1 MWSSAWM
8 CLLWRISLIFP
19 SLFEVKKTTTLPHC
33 GLISPHGAVSVCCT
47 MKWTKAKS
55 TKHGFFRRPPTS
67 CFSAGPQDENKNKS
81 GDGSCLPP
89 LVLEYSVTCDSSR
102 TFSCKSQRRNS
113 LTIDSDS
120 LISLMAPYHSLRWMD
135 VRGCARSNIVTSSPY
150 WLNIQY
156 ECIMRHCSPHSS
168 YIRARQNETCC
179 CFTLCFFFCPWLPLR
194 SFRAA
199 LTFFGV
205 SLQLFVLIS
214 IKVLIHHSFLYVL
227 LRKQEL
233 GMYWNVQTY
242 KAKNPNRIC
251 AILMSWK

>member
-8 CLLWRISLIFP
+8 CSLWRISLIFP
-19 SLFEVKKTTTLPHC
+19 SLFEVKK
-33 GLISPHGAVSVCCT
+33 
-47 MKWTKAKS
+47 KNN
-55 TKHGFFRRPPTS
+55 PPTLWFDLS
-67 CFSAGPQDENKNKS
+67 TQCCIRVLYYEMDESQIYYTWIFSSASD
-81 GDGSCLPP
+81 
-89 LVLEYSVTCDSSR
+89 LVFLCRTTRWKQKQVWRWQLFTSARPGVQYSVTCDSSR

-179 CFTLCFFFCPWLPLR
+179 CFTLCFFSVPGYLW
-194 SFRAA
+194 
-199 LTFFGV
+199 GH
-205 SLQLFVLIS
+205 FVL
-214 IKVLIHHSFLYVL
+214 H
-227 LRKQEL
+227 
-233 GMYWNVQTY
+233 
-242 KAKNPNRIC
+242 
-251 AILMSWK
+251 

>member
-1 MWSSAWM
+1 MKFGLDVLTLENFPHLPVLIWSKK
-8 CLLWRISLIFP
+8 
-19 SLFEVKKTTTLPHC
+19 KKTTTLPHC

-179 CFTLCFFFCPWLPLR
+179 CFTLFFFLSL
-194 SFRAA
+194 A
-199 LTFFGV
+199 TFEVISCCTNFLWCLFATV
-205 SLQLFVLIS
+205 CVDFHKSLDSPLIS
-214 IKVLIHHSFLYVL
+214 LCFAQKT
-227 LRKQEL
+227 
-233 GMYWNVQTY
+233 GT
-242 KAKNPNRIC
+242 
-251 AILMSWK
+251 